1 MKSSALKQVEDPS
14 LLTRR
19 LACRSFDFRLS
30 LHQLF
35 KGVQCAVSPKTFTQ
49 DMDQTQFLQRFKKL
63 KGLDE
68 TADLLQQAEVRIHW
82 KGLIGSSKSLAVAA
96 VAEQVPGHHLF
107 ILQDKEAA
115 AYFLNDLE
123 QSYPDNKHIL
133 FYPASYRTPYQLEE
147 TDNANVVARAEVLEK
162 VNTGKNAWI
171 VTYPQ
176 ALFERVP
183 TQKRLSENT
192 MRVEKGKT
200 YSIDFFN
207 ELLLDYHFER
217 VDFVYEPGQFSIRGG
232 IVDIFSFSNDQP
244 FRVEFFGDEVDSIR
258 TFDPVSQL
266 SISIHNHFSIV
277 PNVQQQLVLNGNG
290 TFLEFIGKH
299 TNIWLASNDLVKA
312 ALEKDYEKAVKVY
325 DSLPKN
331 TIKHSLPSE
340 LYMHP
345 SDWKEQ
351 VERHSIVEIGPEY
364 AFKTANVINFE
375 TQHQPT
381 FNKDFDLLKDD
392 LIARK
397 RAGAENLI
405 FSNQPKQIERLY
417 QIFEDIGAEV
427 EFSPMNIALHEG
439 FIITSL
445 KLVCYTDHQIFERYH
460 RFKLKEGFRQAKQAL
475 TLKEIYNL
483 QKGDYVTHI
492 DHGVG
497 QFSGLQTIDVN
508 GKPQEAIR
516 LVYKDGD
523 VLYVSIHSL
532 HRISKFTGKDGAAPK
547 MNKLG
552 TQAWATLKQKTKKRI
567 KELAFDLIQLYAKR
581 KAQPGFAFSPDTY
594 LQNELEASFMYED
607 TPDQLKATQAVKEDM
622 EKETPMDRLV
632 CGDVGFGKTEVA
644 MRAAFK
650 AVADSKQVA
659 VLVPTTI
666 LSHQHARS
674 FKERFKN
681 FPANVDYI
689 NRFKSAKEITATLK
703 KVESGEVDILIGTHK
718 IVSDK
723 VKFKDLGLI
732 IIDEEQKFG
741 VAVKDKLKTLK
752 TTVDTLTLTATP
764 IPRTLQFSLMGARD
778 LSIIN
783 TPPPNRQPV
792 LTEVMTFNEEG
803 IRDAISYEVSRG
815 GQVYFVNNRLANI
828 KEIAGMISRLCPG
841 VRVAI
846 GHGQMDGK
854 QLEKV
859 MMDFIQGEY
868 DVLIATTIIE
878 SGIDISNANTII
890 INDAHMFG
898 LSDLHQL
905 RGRVGRSNKKGFC
918 YLISQPISLLTSEA
932 RKRLEA
938 LVQFSD
944 LGSGFN
950 IAMKDLDIRGAG
962 NLLGGE
968 QSGFISEIGFEMYQK
983 ILNEAMDEL
992 KEEEFKDLYDD
1003 RTTETMGAHFVK
1015 DCVLE
1020 TDFELR
1026 ITEDYINNVSERL
1039 SIYQDLDNLNTEAEI
1054 ETYKKQLIDRFGPLP
1069 RVVKELLRSFE
1080 LRWLAQ
1086 EIGFEKLVIKQGSM
1100 IGYFVANSQS
1110 KYYDSP
1116 MFTRV
1121 LKYVQ
1126 SNPRDCKMNEKNDK
1140 LRMVY
1145 SNVMNMDQAFERL
1158 GEIVL

>member
-1 MKSSALKQVEDPS
+1 ME
-14 LLTRR
+14 
-19 LACRSFDFRLS
+19 
-30 LHQLF
+30 
-35 KGVQCAVSPKTFTQ
+35 
-49 DMDQTQFLQRFKKL
+49 QTQFRQLFGKL
-63 KGLDE
+63 KGVDQ
-68 TADLLQQAEVRIHW
+68 TANALQQAEVRIHW
-82 KGLIGSSKSLAVAA
+82 KGLVGSSRSLAASA
-96 VAEQVPGHHLF
+96 VAEQVPGHHVFVLE
-107 ILQDKEAA
+107 DKEAA

-123 QSYPDNKHIL
+123 QLYPGENTIL
-133 FYPASYRTPYQLEE
+133 FYPASYRVPYQTEE

-162 VNTGKNAWI
+162 INNGRNCRI

-183 TQKRLSENT
+183 TQKRLSEHT
-192 MRVEKGKT
+192 LRVERGKN
-200 YSIDFFN
+200 YSIDFMN
-207 ELLLDYHFER
+207 EVLLEYGFER

-232 IVDIFSFSNDQP
+232 IVDVYSFSNDLP
-244 FRVEFFGDEVDSIR
+244 FRIEFFGDEAESIR

-266 SISIHNHFSIV
+266 SVTTHTHFSIV
-277 PNVQQQLVLNGNG
+277 PNVQKQLILNGNG
-290 TFLEFIGKH
+290 TFPEFVGKNA
-299 TNIWLASNDLVKA
+299 TFWIASCEMVEKA
-312 ALEKDYEKAVKVY
+312 LDKEYEKAVSIY
-325 DSLPKN
+325 DQLPKN
-331 TIKHSLPSE
+331 TIKHSLPAE

-345 SDWKEQ
+345 TDWKKYLET
-351 VERHSIVEIGPEY
+351 VSIVEFGPDY
-364 AFKTANVINFE
+364 RFKATDTVSFSV
-375 TQHQPT
+375 QPQPA
-381 FNKDFDLLKDD
+381 FNKDFELLKED
-392 LIARK
+392 LIQRK
-397 RAGAENLI
+397 NNGQTNLI

-427 EFSPMNIALHEG
+427 EFTPINCSLHEG
-439 FIITSL
+439 FILPEL

-475 TLKEIYNL
+475 TLKELYNL

-516 LVYKDGD
+516 LVYRDGD

-532 HRISKFTGKDGAAPK
+532 HRISKFTGKEGVAPK

-581 KAQPGFAFSPDTY
+581 RSQPGFAFSPDSY

-622 EKETPMDRLV
+622 EKSVPMDRLI

-644 MRAAFK
+644 IRAAFK

-666 LSHQHARS
+666 LCHQHARS
-674 FKERFKN
+674 FRERLKQ
-681 FPANVDYI
+681 FPCNVDYI
-689 NRFKSAKEITATLK
+689 NRFKSAKEITNTLK
-703 KVESGEVDILIGTHK
+703 RLEKGEIDILVGTHK
-718 IVSDK
+718 IVGEK

-792 LTEVMTFNEEG
+792 LTEIIRFNEET
-803 IRDAISYEVSRG
+803 IRDAIAYEVSRG
-815 GQVYFVNNRLANI
+815 GQVYFVNNRLSNI
-828 KEIAGMISRLCPG
+828 KELAGMISRLCPG

-854 QLEKV
+854 QLEKI
-859 MMDFIQGEY
+859 MMDFINGEY
-868 DVLIATTIIE
+868 DVLLATTIIE

-890 INDAHMFG
+890 INDAHNFG

-918 YLISQPISLLTSEA
+918 YLVAPPFSIMTNEA

-983 ILNEAMDEL
+983 ILNEAIDEL
-992 KEEEFKDLYDD
+992 REEEFKNLFEE
-1003 RTTETMGAHFVK
+1003 RNTEQLTSSFVR

-1020 TDFELR
+1020 TDFEIR
-1026 ITEDYINNVSERL
+1026 IPEDYINNVAERL
-1039 SIYQDLDNLNTEAEI
+1039 SIYQELDGLTTKEEL
-1054 ETYKKQLIDRFGPLP
+1054 EVHKQQLIDRFGPMP
-1069 RVVKELLRSFE
+1069 RLVKELFHSFE

-1100 IGYFVANSQS
+1100 IGYFVTNPQS

-1116 MFTRV
+1116 MFTQV
-1121 LKYVQ
+1121 LQYVQ
-1126 SNPRDCKMNEKNDK
+1126 SAPKDCKMSEKNDK
-1140 LRMVY
+1140 LRLIY
-1145 SNVMNMDQAFERL
+1145 SNVMNMNQAFERL
-1158 GEIVL
+1158 KEIIGE